1 MGQIIVNGDV
11 YGESLGITAIT
22 PEYNEGILICTI
34 TMLGQDYKIY
44 IPDNSQQQNN
54 GGNE

>member
-1 MGQIIVNGDV
+1 MGQLIVNGDV

-34 TMLGQDYKIY
+34 TMFGQDYKIY
-44 IPDNSQQQNN
+44 IPDNSQQNN